1 MSTNKRFL
9 NSVKR
14 GTGEAYLLIMNNPD
28 IDFSEEI
35 IDVALINYAYDAQ
48 CEGSRGAYVYGL
60 INLANTKNAI
70 INKLIEAFDIIENDH
85 YGLDQLY
92 EILCLSALNGNEI
105 AKKHIVERFE
115 KDAENDCWE
124 GETSILKLFKEDGL
138 KLILEKKGKLYAK
151 LGDDFYDD
159 SYYYLV
165 DNFQK
170 ENPLIDAIK
179 QVELFS
185 ESNDYLKIYLEKYK
199 ANKSNENEPREKRNL
214 DYTTISNKIRN
225 GGYFFFD
232 KSEISEDDV
241 LKISDDFLKEKDKIM
256 LENYLNFF
264 SDIKFPKDYNFIFD
278 ILKNTQP
285 DKSRLTENAIE
296 ALSFF
301 KSNELR
307 EYAFQKLSEKKD
319 FEIYTNLLIRNYEKG
334 DYQILSKVI
343 KPLRNQDKIHSF
355 LCSYVDI
362 FKKNKTKECKEPL
375 EILYNKTT
383 CGLHRIDIIEILNEN
398 GVLSDKIIEEIQ
410 YDCDEKI
417 REIYFEIQ
425 EKGQLNKAI

>member
-1 MSTNKRFL
+1 MSINKKFL

-14 GTGEAYLLIMNNPD
+14 GTGEAYLLIMNNPN
-28 IDFSEEI
+28 IDFSDEI
-35 IDVALINYAYDAQ
+35 IDGATTNYAYDAQ
-48 CEGSRGAYVYGL
+48 CEGSRGAYIYGL

-70 INKLIEAFDIIENDH
+70 LNQLIEAFDIIENDH

-92 EILCLSALNGNEI
+92 EILCLCALNGNEI
-105 AKKHIVERFE
+105 AKKHIVDRFE
-115 KDAENDCWE
+115 KDSENDFWE
-124 GETSILKLFKEDGL
+124 GETSILKLFNVDGL

-151 LGDDFYDD
+151 LGDDFDDD
-159 SYYYLV
+159 SYYYLI

-170 ENPLIDAIK
+170 ENPLIDVIK
-179 QVELFS
+179 QIELFS

-199 ANKSNENEPREKRNL
+199 ANKSDENKPREKRSL
-214 DYTTISNKIRN
+214 DYLTISNKIRN

-241 LKISDDFLKEKDKIM
+241 LKISDDFLKEKEKIM

-278 ILKNTQP
+278 ILQNFQP

-307 EYAFQKLSEKKD
+307 EYALQKLSEKKD

-355 LCSYVDI
+355 LCSYIDI
-362 FKKNKTKECKEPL
+362 FKKNKTFECKEPL

-383 CGLHRIDIIEILNEN
+383 CGLHRIDIIEILKEN
-398 GVLSDKIIEEIQ
+398 DVLSSRIIEEIQ
-410 YDCDEKI
+410 YDCDKKI

-425 EKGQLNKAI
+425 KKVQLN